1 MWLLRAE
8 SEGSIRHQSPHLSHW
23 FYFRRCLSDTE
34 GVRKGVCSSEV
45 HYILLLCCLWEE
57 KVLFYHFF
65 QTSTVWS
72 LQLNQPW
79 GSTIWSQNTDTIL
92 HWCMPLTLLKLQVL
106 LREESLQCGH
116 ISSPRMFKSWDRSSD
131 ELCRRLSLCHGSLFS
146 FSLSLHL
153 LLLSPSS
160 TYHLKE
166 SKHSINNVISMRDKA
181 FTEK

>member
-1 MWLLRAE
+1 MRYFSWCDCWEQKAIGNK
-8 SEGSIRHQSPHLSHW
+8 GSIWHQGPHLSHW
-23 FYFRRCLSDTE
+23 VYFRRCHSDTK
-34 GVRKGVCSSEV
+34 GVRKGVWCSEV
-45 HYILLLCCLWEE
+45 HYILLLCYLWQE

-65 QTSTVWS
+65 QNSTVWS

-106 LREESLQCGH
+106 LRKESLQCGH
-116 ISSPRMFKSWDRSSD
+116 ISSPRMFKSWDRSSVQTSCAGVF
-131 ELCRRLSLCHGSLFS
+131 LCVLD
-146 FSLSLHL
+146 
-153 LLLSPSS
+153 LSPSS